1 MYIIQLPMHESPTA
15 LGDIAYDA
23 ARSEASSFWGGHQPF
38 HDLRA
43 GELQWKLRIL
53 STLNPLD
60 VAEHRHE
67 DMVKY
72 DEVWAVLLRFHEFD
86 CFSSKQRGH
95 LESFKES
102 FKGSYKESFEY
113 VPSGK
118 LT

>member
-1 MYIIQLPMHESPTA
+1 M
-15 LGDIAYDA
+15 
-23 ARSEASSFWGGHQPF
+23 
-38 HDLRA
+38 
-43 GELQWKLRIL
+43 
-53 STLNPLD
+53 NPLD

-72 DEVWAVLLRFHEFD
+72 DEVWAVLLRFHEFG

-102 FKGSYKESFEY
+102 FKGSYKESFKGSYKESFEY